1 MKRISLTLLA
11 VILIIT
17 ATLKA
22 SAQNEQT
29 RQVSGFTKLSSSG
42 SFSIH
47 VKIDG
52 TESLK
57 INADEKIINDI
68 ETKVEDGTL
77 KIGFKSKMSW
87 HENVG
92 KVDVY
97 VTAKTLTALSN
108 SGSGTIKVEGELQGS
123 DVTVHISG
131 SGNITTG
138 VKAEKFDAHISGS
151 GSVEMTGTASDATFE
166 ISGSGQLKGKTLK
179 TGTAKVRLSGSGNIY
194 VNADK
199 TLSAHISGSGSLVYS
214 GTASVTDIS
223 TSGSGRVRKEQE

>member
-1 MKRISLTLLA
+1 MKRISLILLA
-11 VILIIT
+11 AVLTIT

-29 RQVSGFTKLSSSG
+29 RQVSGFDGIVLSG
-42 SFSIH
+42 SFNVH

-57 INADEKIINDI
+57 IVADDNIINDI
-68 ETKVEDGTL
+68 QTVVEDGKL
-77 KIGFKSKMSW
+77 RIGFKKSISW
-87 HENVG
+87 NRHVG

-97 VTAKTLTALSN
+97 VTAKSLSSLSD
-108 SGSGTIKVEGELQGS
+108 SGSGTIKVDGDLTGR

-138 VKAEKFDAHISGS
+138 VKSETILAHISGS
-151 GSVEMTGTASDATFE
+151 GSTNLNGTSQDATIE
-166 ISGSGQLKGKTLK
+166 ISGSGEVKAKELK
-179 TGTAKVRLSGSGNIY
+179 TGTLKVHLSGSGNAH

-199 TLSAHISGSGSLVYS
+199 TLSAHISGSGSLIYS
-214 GTASVTDIS
+214 GSASVTDIH
-223 TSGSGRVRKEQE
+223 TSGSGRIKKENE